1 MDLFRSPDG
10 HNDNRCAGL
19 FGNVENT
26 VVKREQFSGFASGAL
41 RIYTDRDLAALK
53 QIRSFID
60 RPQCL
65 SRVLP
70 VDRHKAAFPNNSSE
84 NRNLKILR
92 LGNERQIPFLHD
104 LPCKDRVKIGAM
116 VSDKHQLLILRYLLQ
131 SACIYSDSQHLQ
143 SSGRSAVSSVR

>member
-84 NRNLKILR
+84 KRNLKILV
-92 LGNERQIPFLHD
+92 F
-104 LPCKDRVKIGAM
+104 
-116 VSDKHQLLILRYLLQ
+116 
-131 SACIYSDSQHLQ
+131 
-143 SSGRSAVSSVR
+143 

>member
-60 RPQCL
+60 TPK
-65 SRVLP
+65 P
-70 VDRHKAAFPNNSSE
+70 EAPGSS
-84 NRNLKILR
+84 
-92 LGNERQIPFLHD
+92 P
-104 LPCKDRVKIGAM
+104 
-116 VSDKHQLLILRYLLQ
+116 
-131 SACIYSDSQHLQ
+131 
-143 SSGRSAVSSVR
+143 GRRTKSAVISTDRGGFSLLSALFQWKISYPAPAG